1 MCERRVVFFSFSSVS
16 IQDKCVFVPK
26 KSPFFGS
33 KSYLSLLFGVNWALV
48 WAKNP
53 NKWFH
58 NPMSIS
64 VLSLMQEDKNKIR
77 PNSVKAIFT
86 IVSPKLLNNIAYLCH
101 CYGRFFPRYTREK
114 TIQNPCSCWPFFY
127 LGQYD
132 RLFGVVL
139 CCKSLTLSDLSHP
152 YYMPIEMLL
161 IFWMCLCMSVAQR
174 WTRPVKINTPNKYNQ
189 WMQLCWFN

>member
-16 IQDKCVFVPK
+16 IQDKCVFVTK

-77 PNSVKAIFT
+77 PYSAKAIFT

-101 CYGRFFPRYTREK
+101 CYGRFFLSVYERKKQYK
-114 TIQNPCSCWPFFY
+114 THVVVGRLWVISVNMIGY
-127 LGQYD
+127 LVW
-132 RLFGVVL
+132 FSVVN
-139 CCKSLTLSDLSHP
+139 LSHFRI
-152 YYMPIEMLL
+152 YL
-161 IFWMCLCMSVAQR
+161 IHITCQSKCCSFFGCVCAWVSHKGEPDQS
-174 WTRPVKINTPNKYNQ
+174 K
-189 WMQLCWFN
+189 